1 MSVAFHPLKVA
12 DVRRET
18 WDSVSI
24 RFDVPAELKEKFQ
37 FRPGQH
43 LTLKLELNGEEVRR
57 NYSVCVAPQEDEL
70 RIAVKEVPQG
80 RFSGWANRVM
90 KAGHIIEAMP
100 PHGSFTWTFEEGA
113 KRKYVAFAGGSG
125 ITPILS
131 LIKTGLIEEP
141 DSDFVLLYGNR
152 ASHTIMFLEELANL
166 KDRFMARLQV
176 CHFLEEEDGEVDIFN
191 GRLDRPKAEDALKQL
206 IGPTEIDA
214 VFICGPG
221 PMMTAV
227 EAASL
232 AHGVPA
238 EKILIER
245 FTTDDI
251 KIDQAA
257 VRDLERKAQGS
268 QVQVRIDGRTRTL
281 AFDAAKG
288 SILENARAAG
298 LPAPFACKAGV
309 CATCKAK
316 VVSGEVKMK
325 VNYGLSPEDLAQNYV
340 LTCQAMPVS
349 DKVVLDYDI

>member
-1 MSVAFHPLKVA
+1 MSVAFHALRVA
-12 DVRRET
+12 DIRRET
-18 WDSVSI
+18 PDSVSI
-24 RFDVPAELKEKFQ
+24 LFDVPADLREKFQ

-43 LTLKLELNGEEVRR
+43 LTLRLDVNGEEIRR
-57 NYSVCVAPQEDEL
+57 NYSVCAAPQEGEL
-70 RIAVKEVPQG
+70 RIAVKEMPQG
-80 RFSGWANRVM
+80 RFSTWANRDM
-90 KAGHIIEAMP
+90 KAGQVVQAMP
-100 PHGSFTWTFEEGA
+100 PHGSFTWKFESDR
-113 KRKYVAFAGGSG
+113 KRKYVAFAAGSG

-141 DSDFVLLYGNR
+141 DSDFTLMFGNR

-166 KDRFMARLQV
+166 KDKFLARLQV
-176 CHFLEEEDGEVDIFN
+176 FHFLTAEEGEVELFN
-191 GRLDRPKAEDALKQL
+191 GRLDQAKAADALKNL
-206 IGPTEIDA
+206 AGNEINA

-221 PMMTAV
+221 AMMTAV

-238 EKILIER
+238 DKVLLER
-245 FTTDDI
+245 FTSDDI
-251 KIDQAA
+251 KIDQAV
-257 VRDLERKAQGS
+257 VREMERKAQGA
-268 QVQVRIDGRTRTL
+268 QVQVRIDGRMRTL
-281 AFDAAKG
+281 AFDPAKG

>member
-1 MSVAFHPLKVA
+1 MSVAFHALKVA
-12 DVRRET
+12 DIRRET
-18 WDSVSI
+18 ADSVSI
-24 RFDVPAELKEKFQ
+24 RFDVPAALREKFQ

-43 LTLKLELNGEEVRR
+43 LTLKLDVNGEEIRR
-57 NYSVCVAPQEDEL
+57 NYSVCATPQDGEL
-70 RIAVKEVPQG
+70 RIAVKEMPQG
-80 RFSGWANRVM
+80 RFSTWANRVM
-90 KAGHIIEAMP
+90 QTGHVIEAMP
-100 PHGSFTWTFEEGA
+100 PHGSFTWKFETGRR
-113 KRKYVAFAGGSG
+113 RKYVAFAAGSG

-141 DSDFVLLYGNR
+141 DSDFILMYGNR
-152 ASHTIMFLEELANL
+152 TSHTIMFLEELANL
-166 KDRFMARLQV
+166 KDKFLARLQV
-176 CHFLEEEDGEVDIFN
+176 FHFLTAEEGEVELFN
-191 GRLDRPKAEDALKQL
+191 GRLDQPKAADALKNL
-206 IGPTEIDA
+206 TGGEIDA

-227 EAASL
+227 EAAAL

-238 EKILIER
+238 DKVLLER

-251 KIDQAA
+251 KIDQAV
-257 VRDLERKAQGS
+257 VREMERKAQGA
-268 QVQVRIDGRTRTL
+268 QVQVRIDGRMRTL
-281 AFDAAKG
+281 AFDPAKG

-325 VNYGLSPEDLAQNYV
+325 VNYGLSPEDLEQNYV